1 MNETLL
7 NNLVCPV
14 SNEKLEWDK
23 ENNRLINPKLNMLT
37 RLKTAFRN
45 YCRKPEWHYKLN
57 KY

>member
-23 ENNRLINPKLNMLT
+23 ENNRLINPKLKIAYPIKNGI
-37 RLKTAFRN
+37 
-45 YCRKPEWHYKLN
+45 PELLPEAGVAL
-57 KY
+57 

>member
-23 ENNRLINPKLNMLT
+23 ENNRLINPKLNIAYPIKNGIPEL
-37 RLKTAFRN
+37 LPEA
-45 YCRKPEWHYKLN
+45 EWHYKLN